1 MVSPTAASSPVMA
14 PETVACVHCG
24 SALGKFWRPEDGP
37 FCCRGCRTVHE
48 LISAGGLDR
57 YYDLR
62 QGTQPPA
69 SLPRADG
76 MAWFDGLVADLP
88 ADAPW
93 RLSLDIQGVHCA
105 ACVWLLE
112 ELFRREP
119 GGVSLRINPTLG
131 AVDLIWDPTRGDLR
145 AHLAAVESFG
155 YKLGPARKERRQA
168 SRGLL
173 IRMAIC
179 IAVAMNVMMFSL
191 SFYFGLA
198 PRDGAIYGFFG
209 WLSCGL
215 STLAAVVG
223 GQVFFRAAFAG
234 LRRRI
239 VHLDLPISLGI
250 LLAWGGSVVAFV
262 QHGPEHAYFDTLTT
276 FIALMLVGRWAR
288 EHVLERNRNT
298 LLADAGAEQL
308 SVKRRAPDGLTT
320 VAAPAVARGDE
331 LWIAPGD
338 VVPVEGMLLRTT
350 AEVTLDWIT
359 GESQQVALAPGETV
373 PAGAFNVSERG
384 FAVTAMESF
393 ATSRLQ
399 GLLRTPAA
407 TPVDERRGWWHRVS
421 SVYVGAV
428 LTAAAVG
435 LAIWLPR
442 DPQQALQVT
451 IAILVVT
458 CPCALGLATPLA
470 EELVHHALRRRGV
483 LLRKA
488 DFLEKSLRVRKILLD
503 KTGTLTLGEL
513 VLEPASAAALASV
526 PAHERA
532 VLAEMTARSNH
543 PVSRAMAAALRRLGP
558 APTGTIPVDEL
569 REMRGVGLALT
580 CDGREYTLSRGDG
593 ADGETV
599 FAVDG
604 RPAARLRLR
613 EHLKADAAA
622 EIADLARR
630 GYEIHLLSGDAP
642 AKVQAAAAALGI
654 DPARA
659 EGGLSPEAKADRVR
673 ALDRD
678 DTLMVGDGL
687 NDAPSFAAAWCAATP
702 AVDRPVLPGK
712 ADFYFL
718 GDGVAALRR
727 ALLAGQHLRRV
738 FRANLVFAVTYN
750 LAAIAFCLAGRVNPV
765 VAAIIMPATS
775 ILVVSWTTYRLT
787 GRRLAWMS

>member
-1 MVSPTAASSPVMA
+1 MA

-24 SALGKFWRPEDGP
+24 SPLGKFWRPEDGP
-37 FCCRGCRTVHE
+37 FCCRGCRTVYE
-48 LISAGGLDR
+48 LINAGGLDR

-62 QGTQPPA
+62 QGSQPPA
-69 SLPRADG
+69 SLCRADG
-76 MAWFDGLVADLP
+76 MTWFDGLVADLP
-88 ADAPW
+88 AGAPW

-105 ACVWLLE
+105 ACVWLIE
-112 ELFRREP
+112 ELFRRDP
-119 GGVSLRINPTLG
+119 GGLSLRLNPTLG
-131 AVDLIWDPTRGDLR
+131 SVDVIWDPSRGDLR
-145 AHLAAVESFG
+145 AFLAMVESFG

-173 IRMAIC
+173 VRMAIC
-179 IAVAMNVMMFSL
+179 IAAAMNVMMFSL

-215 STLAAVVG
+215 ATLAAIVG

-239 VHLDLPISLGI
+239 AHLDLPISLGI
-250 LLAWGGSVVAFV
+250 LLAWGGSVAVFL
-262 QHGPEHAYFDTLTT
+262 QRGPEHAYFDTLTI
-276 FIALMLVGRWAR
+276 FVALMLVGRWAR
-288 EHVLERNRNT
+288 EHVLERNRNA

-308 SVKRRAPDGLTT
+308 SVKRRTPAGLTT
-320 VAAPAVARGDE
+320 VAAPAVVRGDE

-338 VVPVEGMLLRTT
+338 VVPVESVLLRGG
-350 AEVTLDWIT
+350 AEVALDWIT
-359 GESQQVALAPGETV
+359 GESDQVSLASGDTV
-373 PAGAFNVSERG
+373 AAGAFNVSERG
-384 FAVTAMESF
+384 FAVTATENF
-393 ATSRLQ
+393 AASRLQ
-399 GLLRTPAA
+399 VLLRTPAA
-407 TPVDERRGWWHRVS
+407 MAEDSRPGWWHRIS
-421 SVYVGAV
+421 SIYVAAV
-428 LTAAAVG
+428 LFAAVLG

-488 DFLEKSLRVRKILLD
+488 DFLETSLRVRKVLLD

-513 VLEPASAAALASV
+513 VLEPASAAALANL
-526 PAHERA
+526 PADQRT

-543 PVSRAMAAALRRLGP
+543 PVSRAIASALQRL
-558 APTGTIPVDEL
+558 APTPAATLLVDDL
-569 REMRGVGLALT
+569 REQAGRGLALT
-580 CDGREYTLSRGDG
+580 LDGRAYTLARGD
-593 ADGETV
+593 ADAGETV

-622 EIADLARR
+622 EIAELTRR
-630 GYEIHLLSGDAP
+630 GYAVHLLSGDAP
-642 AKVQAAAAALGI
+642 AKVRAAAAALGI

-659 EGGLSPEAKADRVR
+659 EGGLTPEAKAERVR

-687 NDAPSFAAAWCAATP
+687 NDAPSFAVALCAATP

-718 GDGVAALRR
+718 GDGVAAIRR
-727 ALLAGQHLRRV
+727 ALLAGAHLRRV
-738 FRANLVFAVTYN
+738 FRANLAFAAIYN
-750 LAAIAFCLAGRVNPV
+750 LAAVAFSLAGQVNPI
-765 VAAIIMPATS
+765 VAAIVMPATS

>member
-1 MVSPTAASSPVMA
+1 MVSPTAASPSVMA

-24 SALGKFWRPEDGP
+24 SPLGKFWRPEDGP
-37 FCCRGCRTVHE
+37 FCCRGCRTVYE
-48 LISAGGLDR
+48 LINAGGLDR

-88 ADAPW
+88 AGAPW

-105 ACVWLLE
+105 ACVWLIE
-112 ELFRREP
+112 ELYRREP
-119 GGVSLRINPTLG
+119 GGISLRINPTLG
-131 AVDLIWDPTRGDLR
+131 AVDLIWDPARGELR
-145 AHLAAVESFG
+145 PFLATVESFG

-173 IRMAIC
+173 VRMAIC
-179 IAVAMNVMMFSL
+179 IAAAMNVMMFSL

-215 STLAAVVG
+215 STLSAIVG

-250 LLAWGGSVVAFV
+250 LLAWGGSVAVFLR
-262 QHGPEHAYFDTLTT
+262 HGPEHAYFDTLTI
-276 FIALMLVGRWAR
+276 FVALMLVGRWAR
-288 EHVLERNRNT
+288 EHVLERNRNA

-308 SVKRRAPDGLTT
+308 GVKVRRPEGLTT
-320 VAAPAVARGDE
+320 VTAPSVARGDE

-338 VVPVEGMLLRTT
+338 VVPVDGVLLRGG
-350 AEVTLDWIT
+350 AEVALDWIT
-359 GESQQVALAPGETV
+359 GESDQVSLAPGDTV
-373 PAGAFNVSERG
+373 AAGAFNVSERG
-384 FAVTAMESF
+384 FAVTATESF

-399 GLLRTPAA
+399 ALLRTPATLA
-407 TPVDERRGWWHRVS
+407 EDSRPGWWHRIS
-421 SVYVGAV
+421 TVYVAAV
-428 LTAAAVG
+428 LAAALVG

-470 EELVHHALRRRGV
+470 EELAHHALRRRGV

-488 DFLEKSLRVRKILLD
+488 EFLEKSLRVRKILLD

-513 VLEPASAAALASV
+513 ILEPASEAVLADL
-526 PAHERA
+526 ADDDRA
-532 VLAEMTARSNH
+532 VLAGMTSRSNH
-543 PVSRAMAAALRRLGP
+543 PVSRAIAVALRRLAP
-558 APTGTIPVDEL
+558 ATSRDLLVDDL
-569 REMRGVGLALT
+569 REQAGRGLALSL
-580 CDGREYTLSRGDG
+580 DGRDFTLGRGDG

-604 RPAARLRLR
+604 RPLATLRLR
-613 EHLKADAAA
+613 EHLKADATA
-622 EIADLARR
+622 EIAELMRR
-630 GYEIHLLSGDAP
+630 GYEVHLLSGDAP

-659 EGGLSPEAKADRVR
+659 EGGLTPEAKAGRVR

-727 ALLAGQHLRRV
+727 ALLAGTHLRRV
-738 FRANLVFAVTYN
+738 FRANLAFALAYN
-750 LAAIAFCLAGRVNPV
+750 LAAVAFCLAGRVNPI